1 MIASYNVATTVPTSA
16 TAYRP
21 ALLKLVVEGKV
32 KTNLQ
37 ISEAVAYLKKLPAN
51 AVVCCIKCF
60 VRNSSIMLLLRL
72 HVELELKLVTRR
84 LRRT

>member
-1 MIASYNVATTVPTSA
+1 MIVSYNVATTVPTSA

-51 AVVCCIKCF
+51 AVVRCINRF
-60 VRNSSIMLLLRL
+60 VRISSIMLLLRL
-72 HVELELKLVTRR
+72 HAELELKLVTRR